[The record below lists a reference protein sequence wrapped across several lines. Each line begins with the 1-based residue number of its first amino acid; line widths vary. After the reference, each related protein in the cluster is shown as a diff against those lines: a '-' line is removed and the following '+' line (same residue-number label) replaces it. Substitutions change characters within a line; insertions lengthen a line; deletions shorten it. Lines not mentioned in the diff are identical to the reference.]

1 MAAAMPGH
9 AAPAEPGRAARNHP
23 GRAGTRT
30 ASRGFTLVEVLVSL
44 FVLATLAAMAWQGVA
59 MVVRSRAA
67 ATERVDQLLR
77 LQSVLAQW
85 ETDLREIVDS
95 GNVPAFTYDG
105 ASLRLTRRRD
115 AGVQLVVWS
124 VRDSQLLRWTSP
136 VLVSGDA
143 LQDAW
148 IHSHQ
153 LLPSEA
159 GQLLMLP
166 GVTAWQLYVY
176 SRRSSAWSNAL
187 STGDLKDTGTAAAAP
202 APAAASGAA
211 PAAPVAATGSRVAL
225 PDGVRLSL
233 QLDAVANGATGGLG
247 GTLVRDLQLIHP

>member
-1 MAAAMPGH
+1 MAADLSRC
-9 AAPAEPGRAARNHP
+9 APPR
-23 GRAGTRT
+23 RT
-30 ASRGFTLVEVLVSL
+30 GQRGFTLVEVLVSL
-44 FVLATLAAMAWQGVA
+44 FVLATMAAMAWQGVA

-67 ATERVDQLLR
+67 ATERVDQLLG

-124 VRDSQLLRWTSP
+124 VRDNQLLRWTSP
-136 VLVSGDA
+136 VLVSGDT

-148 IHSHQ
+148 IHSQQ
-153 LLPSEA
+153 LLPSTA
-159 GQLLMLP
+159 GQLLMQP
-166 GVTAWQLYVY
+166 GVSAWQVYVY

-187 STGDLKDTGTAAAAP
+187 STGDLKDAGSGAAAP
-202 APAAASGAA
+202 VGSGASA
-211 PAAPVAATGSRVAL
+211 VVPAVPTGSRIAL

-233 QLDAVANGATGGLG
+233 QLDAAASGAAGGLG